1 MRLSVSDY
9 APYFRN
15 GLLYL
20 PEKTVDLLI
29 EAGLDK
35 ELAQAALKGLAL
47 DDHREQIGKINRVL
61 EAALEKME
69 EDSQPFQAL
78 TTDDARFMMTGK
90 PSVHV

>member
-1 MRLSVSDY
+1 MRLSISDF

-29 EAGLDK
+29 EAGLEK
-35 ELAQAALKGLAL
+35 ELAQAALNGLAL

-78 TTDDARFMMTGK
+78 SNDDARFMMTGK
-90 PSVHV
+90 PAAHV

>member
-1 MRLSVSDY
+1 MPLSINDY

-29 EAGLDK
+29 EAGLEK

-47 DDHREQIGKINRVL
+47 DDHREQIGRINRVL

-69 EDSQPFQAL
+69 DDSHPFQAL

-90 PSVHV
+90 PSVGV

>member
-1 MRLSVSDY
+1 MRLSISDY

-29 EAGLDK
+29 EAGLEK
-35 ELAQAALKGLAL
+35 ELAKAALNGLAL
-47 DDHREQIGKINRVL
+47 DDNREQIGKINRVL

-78 TTDDARFMMTGK
+78 STDDARFMMTGK
-90 PSVHV
+90 PTAHV

>member
-1 MRLSVSDY
+1 MRLSISDY

-29 EAGLDK
+29 EAGLER
-35 ELAQAALKGLAL
+35 ELAKAALKGLAL
-47 DDHREQIGKINRVL
+47 DDNREQIGRINRVL

>member
-1 MRLSVSDY
+1 MRLSISDY

-29 EAGLDK
+29 EAGLER
-35 ELAQAALKGLAL
+35 ELAKAALSGLAL
-47 DDHREQIGKINRVL
+47 DDHREQIGRINRVL

-78 TTDDARFMMTGK
+78 ATDDTRFMMTGK
-90 PSVHV
+90 PSAHH